1 MNPVNVTRDL
11 VHFRKLP
18 ARHTALAAV
27 TTSFLNLLSSTEHPS
42 APQLRSAFLPA
53 LTGSDVK
60 PRDPSLAHDLDR
72 QILDFLLH
80 PPAVTLLQAV
90 LSSDQIDN
98 AWKAGAES
106 PMMNM
111 IVLSFPLHQELE
123 RAKSEGQQEE
133 VANLNMMII
142 ATVAYELAQWI
153 YVKVHGYRYPDAYSE
168 TASLHTTN
176 TRASASSLQSN
187 GSILVQARNKD
198 DVGFRAVMALLGCD
212 YELLTYAIGERQLV
226 KRRFPTRRSASLT
239 PPLIYYLIG
248 DTPAITD
255 ITPWPPTTAGM
266 IPSFKER
273 DSMYAVTSVLTPSG
287 IGKLH
292 GQCVV
297 ASSDS
302 ASSISG
308 STQNDGSGASGYN
321 AGV

>member
-1 MNPVNVTRDL
+1 M
-11 VHFRKLP
+11 
-18 ARHTALAAV
+18 

-133 VANLNMMII
+133 VANLNSERLFPYCTPVRH
-142 ATVAYELAQWI
+142 AVLN
-153 YVKVHGYRYPDAYSE
+153 VKSHEDSDDHRYGGLRTCAVDLRQGVRDRSAACRCSLTYRNFSTSRQVHGYRYPDAYSE

-212 YELLTYAIGERQLV
+212 YELLTYAIGMSELV
-226 KRRFPTRRSASLT
+226 SCSLAPAYKSLSPRRAATGQTPFPNSTLGFAHS
-239 PPLIYYLIG
+239 
-248 DTPAITD
+248 
-255 ITPWPPTTAGM
+255 TA
-266 IPSFKER
+266 
-273 DSMYAVTSVLTPSG
+273 DL
-287 IGKLH
+287 L
-292 GQCVV
+292 
-297 ASSDS
+297 SDWGH
-302 ASSISG
+302 AC
-308 STQNDGSGASGYN
+308 DH
-321 AGV
+321 